1 MSASSKRSEG
11 HYSFSSSGGDDSP
24 ASAVGEGAVV
34 EGEVEAAARAGF
46 GNQLVPK
53 ASARGLAQRHPV
65 PYHLAE
71 ALLARFKREGHP
83 EKEATRKAGRALGDR
98 LARAE
103 DVELIKTQASR
114 SGSAEVIDHVEATFD
129 AGRAEPVA
137 RLSRLGLSKIPLG
150 GGLAEDHDRLLK
162 GGFYADVQL
171 KYGGQGGGPPFKI
184 GGLEPLRASAAE
196 PLGQIW
202 EGRPAFS
209 DAAWLCFL
217 ARSIGLAAPSEA
229 LGPRPL
235 ALALLRLVPLAQE
248 NYCLLELGPRQTGKT
263 FVYEELSPRAH
274 VLSSGTASPAQL
286 IVDTRTEEPG
296 LLATSDVVC
305 FDEVTTATGLEE
317 IASALK
323 GYLSSGAAR
332 RGREEIQGRASV
344 VMIGNID
351 RPVEEILKEETLGE
365 EIPEEETLGDG
376 HLFEPLPEALGED
389 TAFMDRVSAFLPG
402 WEVPKLGREHL
413 TSGPALPSAT
423 LAEALAQLRRQ
434 DYISALKPRLELTG
448 NLTERDRAAAWKT
461 IGGLVKL
468 IYPSPDGLSE
478 MAEVPD
484 GVLRWA
490 AWLGLEMRLRVRAQ
504 QRWLQ
509 PGEFSEG
516 NFGFRVGGDGKTAAA
531 SLPEI
536 S

>member
-1 MSASSKRSEG
+1 ME
-11 HYSFSSSGGDDSP
+11 
-24 ASAVGEGAVV
+24 

-46 GNQLVPK
+46 GNRLVPK
-53 ASARGLAQRHPV
+53 GSARGLAQRHPV

-71 ALLARFKREGHP
+71 ALLARFKREGRP
-83 EKEATRKAGRALGDR
+83 EKEATRKAGRALGGR

-103 DVELIKTQASR
+103 DVELIKTQAGR
-114 SGSAEVIDHVEATFD
+114 SGSADVIDHVEAEFD
-129 AGRAEPVA
+129 AGRGEPVA
-137 RLSRLGLSKIPLG
+137 RLSRLGLSKVPLEG
-150 GGLAEDHDRLLK
+150 RLAEEHDQLLK
-162 GGFYADVQL
+162 GGFYAEVQL
-171 KYGGQGGGPPFKI
+171 KYEGQSGGSPFKI
-184 GGLEPLRASAAE
+184 NGLEPLRASAAE
-196 PLGQIW
+196 PLRQIR

-209 DAAWLCFL
+209 DGAWLYFL
-217 ARSIGLAAPSEA
+217 ARSLGLAAPSEA

-235 ALALLRLVPLAQE
+235 GLALLRLVPLAQE
-248 NYCLLELGPRQTGKT
+248 NYSLLELGPRQTGKT
-263 FVYEELSPRAH
+263 FAYEELSPRAH

-305 FDEVTTATGLEE
+305 FDEVTTATGLKE

-351 RPVEEILKEETLGE
+351 RPVEEILGEEILGE
-365 EIPEEETLGDG
+365 EILGEET

-389 TAFMDRVSAFLPG
+389 TAFMDRISAFLPG
-402 WEVPKLGREHL
+402 WEVPKLSREHL
-413 TSGPALPSAT
+413 ATGPGLPSAT
-423 LAEALAQLRRQ
+423 LAEALARLRRHS
-434 DYISALKPRLELTG
+434 YISALKPRLDLTG
-448 NLTERDRAAAWKT
+448 NLTERDRAAVWKT

-468 IYPSPDGLSE
+468 IHPSPDGPPSKVSDE
-478 MAEVPD
+478 
-484 GVLRWA
+484 VLRWA

-504 QRWLQ
+504 QRRLQ
-509 PGEFSEG
+509 PEEFEEG
-516 NFGFRVGGDGKTAAA
+516 HFGFQVGGDGKTVAAQ
-531 SLPEI
+531 LPET

>member
-1 MSASSKRSEG
+1 MTAPSDKPEG
-11 HYSFSSSGGDDSP
+11 HSRFSSSGEEDPP
-24 ASAVGEGAVV
+24 AGAVE

-46 GNQLVPK
+46 GNRLVPK
-53 ASARGLAQRHPV
+53 GWARGLAQRHPV

-71 ALLARFKREGHP
+71 ALLARFRGEGRP
-83 EKEATRKAGRALGDR
+83 EKEAARKAGQALGGR

-103 DVELIKTQASR
+103 DVELIKTEASR
-114 SGSAEVIDHVEATFD
+114 SGSADVIDHVEATFD
-129 AGRAEPVA
+129 AGRGEPVA
-137 RLSRLGLSKIPLG
+137 RLSRLGLSKIPLE
-150 GGLAEDHDRLLK
+150 GGLAEEHDRLLK

-171 KYGGQGGGPPFKI
+171 TYEGQSGGSPFKI
-184 GGLEPLRASAAE
+184 SGLQPLRASAAE
-196 PLGQIW
+196 PLRQIQ

-209 DAAWLCFL
+209 DGAWLYFL

-235 ALALLRLVPLAQE
+235 GLALLRLVPLAQE
-248 NYCLLELGPRQTGKT
+248 NYSLLELGPRQTGKT
-263 FVYEELSPRAH
+263 FIHEELSPRAH

-286 IVDTRTEEPG
+286 IVDTRTDEPG

-305 FDEVTTATGLEE
+305 FDEVTTATGLDD

-344 VMIGNID
+344 VMIGNIA
-351 RPVEEILKEETLGE
+351 RPVEEILGE
-365 EIPEEETLGDG
+365 EG

-413 TSGPALPSAT
+413 ATGLALPSAT
-423 LAEALAQLRRQ
+423 LTEALAELRRQ

-448 NLTERDRAAAWKT
+448 NLTERDRAAVWKT

-468 IYPSPDGLSE
+468 IYPSPEGPPSE
-478 MAEVPD
+478 IPEE
-484 GVLRWA
+484 VLRWA

-504 QRWLQ
+504 QRRLQ
-509 PGEFSEG
+509 PEEFEEG
-516 NFGFRVGGDGKTAAA
+516 SFGFQVGGDGKTVAA
-531 SLPEI
+531 SLPEA